1 MYQIRVCT
9 QEATMENREE
19 NDASTSPR
27 GEGPAEDPLEQPRDL
42 DELLLWHQELALGPD
57 YVKLAPE
64 DKRKKHRD
72 AFRLETQGLEA
83 HLKWNQ
89 LVEYF
94 SSQLIQH
101 RGLESEHWRS
111 NIEDTDLPCAGEDA
125 ISANNLSLRSIA
137 MCRVHKSLKHL
148 SRHGYGTYFTNYR
161 VQRPIL
167 DLLPIP
173 RNVIDD
179 LIVLWDSCAR
189 HRDFCGLSPVGIS
202 WKCRILVCPHKKA
215 GEEDRTPICKEQK
228 CRMYHYLRRTQCWS
242 ADYNKYLTEP
252 WLLSEVLKKKLQ
264 SRGYPAKKMLRIAAK
279 IGMQMFYFSE

>member
-1 MYQIRVCT
+1 
-9 QEATMENREE
+9 MENREE
-19 NDASTSPR
+19 NDASPPPR
-27 GEGPAEDPLEQPRDL
+27 HEDPAEGPPEQPRDL
-42 DELLLWHQELALGPD
+42 DELLLWHQYLALGPD
-57 YVKLAPE
+57 YVKRAPE
-64 DKRKKHRD
+64 DTRKERRD
-72 AFRLETQGLEA
+72 AFRLETQGLDA

-101 RGLESEHWRS
+101 RGLDTADWRT

-148 SRHGYGTYFTNYR
+148 ARHEYGTYFTNYR

-173 RNVIDD
+173 RNIIDD
-179 LIVLWDSCAR
+179 LIVLWDQCSR
-189 HRDFCGLSPVGIS
+189 HRDFVGVSPVGTS

-215 GEEDRTPICKEQK
+215 GEEDTPPICKAQK
-228 CRMYHYLRRTQCWS
+228 CRMYHYLRRTQCWI
-242 ADYNKYLTEP
+242 ADYNRYLTEP
-252 WLLSEVLKKKLQ
+252 WLLCAGLKRKLRE
-264 SRGYPAKKMLRIAAK
+264 RGYPAKKMLRIGDK
-279 IGMQMFYFSE
+279 IGMQMFYFTE

>member
-1 MYQIRVCT
+1 
-9 QEATMENREE
+9 MERPEEDNASALSKRE
-19 NDASTSPR
+19 DPA
-27 GEGPAEDPLEQPRDL
+27 EGPPERPRDL
-42 DELLLWHQELALGPD
+42 DELLQWHQELALGPD
-57 YVKLAPE
+57 YVRRYPEETRKLRRE
-64 DKRKKHRD
+64 N
-72 AFRLETQGLEA
+72 FQFETQGLEA
-83 HLKWNQ
+83 HFKWNQ

-94 SSQLIQH
+94 SSQLTQYH
-101 RGLESEHWRS
+101 GLETANWRT

-148 SRHGYGTYFTNYR
+148 SRHGYGTYFANYR

-173 RNVIDD
+173 RNIIED
-179 LIVLWDSCAR
+179 LIVLWDQCSR
-189 HRDFCGLSPVGIS
+189 HQDFVGLSPVGTS

-215 GEEDRTPICKEQK
+215 GEEDTPPLCKEQK
-228 CRMYHYLRRTQCWS
+228 CRMYHYLRRTQCWI

-252 WLLSEVLKKKLQ
+252 WLLRKGLTRKLRA
-264 SRGYPAKKMLRIAAK
+264 RGYPAKKMLRMGAK